1 MSSSKPPHDHHPHD
15 HRHDHAHAHAHAPSE
30 HGAPVPL
37 DPLTFGSEQRCFG
50 CGPNNPLGMRL
61 RFERD
66 GDAVV
71 TRFTP
76 PKGFE
81 GPPGVFHGGL
91 QSTLA
96 DEVAGWA
103 LVGLLGRMGFTTS
116 LNVRFLRPVRIETE
130 VEARA
135 SVGTHKGNIVSLDVK
150 LSQNGRTAMMG
161 TVTFMLPD
169 VEKASVYLGARLP
182 TEWEHLFT
190 ER

>member
-1 MSSSKPPHDHHPHD
+1 MSSTKPPHDHHPHD
-15 HRHDHAHAHAHAPSE
+15 HRHDHHHHHAHAPGE
-30 HGAPVPL
+30 RGEPVAL

-61 RFERD
+61 LFERD
-66 GDAVV
+66 GDSVV

-76 PKGFE
+76 PKGYE

-116 LNVRFLRPVRIETE
+116 LNVRFLRPVRIEAE

-150 LSQNGRTAMMG
+150 LTQAGRTAMMG

-169 VEKASVYLGARLP
+169 VEKASAYLGQALP
-182 TEWEHLFT
+182 AEWEHLFT

>member
-1 MSSSKPPHDHHPHD
+1 MSE
-15 HRHDHAHAHAHAPSE
+15 HRHDHPAPHHHAHPE
-30 HGAPVPL
+30 GVVPL
-37 DPLTFGSEQRCFG
+37 DPYTFGAEQQCFG
-50 CGPNNPLGMRL
+50 CGPHNPVGMRL
-61 RFERD
+61 HFERD

-71 TRFTP
+71 TRFVP
-76 PKGFE
+76 PKGWE

-116 LNVRFLRPVRIETE
+116 LNMRFLRPVRIGVE

-135 SVGTHKGNIVSLDVK
+135 SVGAHNGNIVALDVT
-150 LSQNGRTAMMG
+150 LRQNGRTHAMG

-169 VEKASVYLGARLP
+169 VDKAGSYLGAPLP
-182 TEWEHLFT
+182 EEWRPLFM
-190 ER
+190 EK

>member
-1 MSSSKPPHDHHPHD
+1 M
-15 HRHDHAHAHAHAPSE
+15 
-30 HGAPVPL
+30 PL
-37 DPLTFGSEQRCFG
+37 DPYTFGAEQQCFG
-50 CGPNNPLGMRL
+50 CGPHNPVGMRL
-61 RFERD
+61 HFERD

-71 TRFTP
+71 TRFVP
-76 PKGFE
+76 PKGWE

-116 LNVRFLRPVRIETE
+116 LNMRFLRPVRIGVE

-135 SVGTHKGNIVSLDVK
+135 SVGAHNGNIVALDVT
-150 LSQNGRTAMMG
+150 LRQNGRTNAMG

-169 VEKASVYLGARLP
+169 VEKAGSYLGAALP
-182 TEWEHLFT
+182 KEWEPLFT

>member
-1 MSSSKPPHDHHPHD
+1 M
-15 HRHDHAHAHAHAPSE
+15 
-30 HGAPVPL
+30 PL
-37 DPLTFGSEQRCFG
+37 DPYTFGGEQRCFG

-61 RFERD
+61 RFTRE
-66 GDAVV
+66 GDEVV
-71 TRFTP
+71 TRFVP
-76 PKGFE
+76 PKGYE

-116 LNVRFLRPVRIETE
+116 LNVRFLRPVRIEHE

-135 SVGTHKGNIVSLDVK
+135 RIGTRAGHIVTLDVTLK
-150 LSQNGRTAMMG
+150 QAGRTAMMG

-169 VEKASVYLGARLP
+169 VTKASSYLGEALP
-182 TEWEHLFT
+182 SSWEHLFV

>member
-1 MSSSKPPHDHHPHD
+1 MSPHKHVHEATPHHAGEVVD
-15 HRHDHAHAHAHAPSE
+15 
-30 HGAPVPL
+30 L
-37 DPLTFGSEQRCFG
+37 DPHTFGTEQRCFG
-50 CGPNNPLGMRL
+50 CGPNNPVGMRL
-61 RFERD
+61 RFVRD

-76 PKGFE
+76 PEGWE

-116 LNVRFLRPVRIETE
+116 LNIRFLRPVRIGLE

-135 SVGTHKGNIVSLDVK
+135 SIGAHNGNIVALDVT
-150 LSQNGRTAMMG
+150 LRQSGRTTAMG

-169 VEKASVYLGARLP
+169 VDKAGTYLGSPLP
-182 TEWEHLFT
+182 KEWEHLFT
-190 ER
+190 AR